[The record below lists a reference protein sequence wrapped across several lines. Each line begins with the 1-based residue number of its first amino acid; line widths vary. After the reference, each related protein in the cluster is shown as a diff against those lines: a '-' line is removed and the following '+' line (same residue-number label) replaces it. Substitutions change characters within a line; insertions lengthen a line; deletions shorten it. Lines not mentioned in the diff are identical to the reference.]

1 MNIGFFSKLF
11 GGGVDKNRLIRELAK
26 LRVKS
31 DLMALTLGFDES
43 MVDQVSGLQLAGI
56 PEGTIVTIVET
67 WSQLIKKRIPEEE
80 ILIRIEEHRSSFG
93 DYRELPSPLT
103 LSSYIKYRLDLEHQD
118 GTPISEDFIDH
129 AIEVSMKAFK

>member
-1 MNIGFFSKLF
+1 MNIRFFSKLF

-67 WSQLIKKRIPEEE
+67 WSQLIKKGIPEEE